1 MEERTCPVCGR
12 TTTGQYCPGCGN
24 KVPSV
29 QFPAQN
35 PQQATHGQ
43 SVRGTMAAPP
53 PQNSWNG
60 YAPEPQRNNQKKK
73 SKTPLVIIL
82 ALVCVL
88 AVGAAVCGIVLLNR
102 TYTVRFDPNG
112 GTIVSGSVTQNV
124 KPGSDATPPEASR
137 DGWIFKGWDGEYSNV
152 EEDCTVKA
160 IWAEEVSVTFDP
172 GEGTI
177 TSGDATQVI
186 ESGTAPE
193 APGAEREGYTFDGW
207 EPKVGAVTEDTLY
220 TANWTPKE
228 YTPEELYTMV
238 TPSVIEIHVYDKNGE
253 YFAQGSG
260 FFIDAEGTAVT
271 NYHVIEEAYSADAIT
286 SDECA
291 HTVTKVIA
299 WDKELDLAII
309 QCDISNSQP
318 LTISQREITTG
329 ETVYTVG
336 SSLGLTGT
344 ISDGIVSA
352 ASREVEGVECIQI
365 TAPISHGNSGG
376 PLLNR
381 FGEAI
386 GINSMTLNEGQNL
399 NFAINIHLIESLDR
413 SAPKT
418 MEEFYNETAPQAGES
433 DEEGGEWV
441 YSDADESEEEPNDMP
456 VLADP
461 IENSEWIAG
470 YCDEEDI
477 DFFSFTLTEDTT
489 VTTCLISY
497 YEIDTYLM
505 ISGIVDGDLNVLA
518 SMDLQE
524 DDDGELLTTTIDLPA
539 GTYYVVVG
547 LDEDYPFDTGA
558 YYELSVLW

>member
-1 MEERTCPVCGR
+1 M
-12 TTTGQYCPGCGN
+12 
-24 KVPSV
+24 
-29 QFPAQN
+29 
-35 PQQATHGQ
+35 
-43 SVRGTMAAPP
+43 
-53 PQNSWNG
+53 
-60 YAPEPQRNNQKKK
+60 KKK
-73 SKTPLVIIL
+73 EWIRKSAL
-82 ALVCVL
+82 AAL
-88 AVGAAVCGIVLLNR
+88 GIVLAAEITMMVREEGKGEARAESVYAQGEYVKTLEGIQSPFADVVDVVMPCVVGVSNRAR
-102 TYTVRFDPNG
+102 TYS
-112 GTIVSGSVTQNV
+112 IISGQT
-124 KPGSDATPPEASR
+124 D
-137 DGWIFKGWDGEYSNV
+137 
-152 EEDCTVKA
+152 
-160 IWAEEVSVTFDP
+160 
-172 GEGTI
+172 
-177 TSGDATQVI
+177 VI
-186 ESGTAPE
+186 EQAT
-193 APGAEREGYTFDGW
+193 
-207 EPKVGAVTEDTLY
+207 
-220 TANWTPKE
+220 
-228 YTPEELYTMV
+228 
-238 TPSVIEIHVYDKNGE
+238 
-253 YFAQGSG
+253 GSG
-260 FFIDAEGTAVT
+260 VMINTQGHVVT

-456 VLADP
+456 VLADS

-497 YEIDTYLM
+497 YEIDSYLM